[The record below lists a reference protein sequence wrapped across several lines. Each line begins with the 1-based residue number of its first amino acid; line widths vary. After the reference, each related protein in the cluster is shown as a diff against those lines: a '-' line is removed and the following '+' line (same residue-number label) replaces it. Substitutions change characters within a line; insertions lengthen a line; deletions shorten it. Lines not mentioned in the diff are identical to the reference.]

1 LLLLRQFGA
10 RAAVAAVTLASGLIA
25 VSAAPAAAQAC
36 AGANDPGASP
46 RKASAATLCLLNK
59 QRKAHGL
66 RPFRVHGALRKAAT
80 GHSRDMARRNFFSH
94 TAPGNVSFA
103 DRIRRAN
110 YRPRGGWSIGENIA
124 WGSGPLA
131 TPAAIVRGWMNSPG
145 HRANILNG
153 GFRTIGVGV
162 SRGVPYAAS
171 AAVDRAG
178 ALYTTDFG
186 SK

>member
-1 LLLLRQFGA
+1 MLRQFGA
-10 RAAVAAVTLASGLIA
+10 RAAVAAVTLASGLT
-25 VSAAPAAAQAC
+25 AASVVPAAAHAC
-36 AGANDPGASP
+36 AGAGNPGASP

-66 RPFRVHGALRKAAT
+66 RPFRVHGALRKAAV
-80 GHSRDMARRNFFSH
+80 GHSRNMARHNFFSH
-94 TAPGNVSFA
+94 TAPGNVGFA

-124 WGSGPLA
+124 WGSGRAA
-131 TPAAIVRGWMNSPG
+131 TPKSIVRSWMNSPG

-153 GFRTIGVGV
+153 RFRTIGIGV

-171 AAVDRAG
+171 AAVNRAG